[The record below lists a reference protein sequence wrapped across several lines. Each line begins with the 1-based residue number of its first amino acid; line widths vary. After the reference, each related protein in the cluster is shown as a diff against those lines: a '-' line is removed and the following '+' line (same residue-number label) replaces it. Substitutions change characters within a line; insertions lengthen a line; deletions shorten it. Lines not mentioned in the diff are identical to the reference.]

1 MQRDD
6 DKQDVMDLIEGAMND
21 VEIVGCPRCGASGKI
36 GLPSMQT
43 VCHECQGSK
52 LTTRVKAA

>member
-1 MQRDD
+1 
-6 DKQDVMDLIEGAMND
+6 MDLIEGAMND